1 MVSFRKPSMA
11 LRRPSFSKISLSKTH
26 IYLADITKG
35 TAQGLWRTLL
45 SPHFRLNYAYIPV
58 GIIAMLAVA
67 YATNLLFQL
76 KPVEFPASVMVLC
89 VLFAGIMTT
98 ERIFGAKVSDKLM
111 FIFSVPGKF
120 LLKWLAVCF
129 SGAFITLPLSEHVT
143 VGQAWSMGLIFIIGL
158 VAYFGICAY
167 MALAVDWFVKL
178 FHKEKISDVEKQAE
192 EVFDRDNE
200 SEQVVENMVN
210 GQEIDKPEGC
220 DKSENSEKNDND
232 QPEDC
237 VEPPAAPSTQE
248 PLSLTEK
255 TSNWVYNN
263 FDDIFYFVLF
273 WCGLIVYYSR
283 GYAMIMHTALVAF
296 VFRQINK
303 LPPKLKRYLS
313 PVIVTAGICMLC
325 ILILAL
331 IGNNHKPSDFMN
343 DLRHFK
349 TGRNYLYLVNN
360 YRGWNEVNH
369 NGMYHRLPG
378 AGDIYSSFMDAGI
391 IAMLVP
397 LYEYRAELIEHWFM
411 LIVPIGSGAIHFFC
425 YPAICY
431 RLFLTSEQSLGFA
444 ARSATLALATP
455 VTEGLGGNIQVTAV
469 TGVLSGIVGVLIGD
483 FLLEKVFRVPMDNFM
498 VIGIT
503 YGTNSSAVA
512 ATTLLGTD
520 RRTGAIASLSFVLFG
535 ISLVVL
541 TAIPPVATV
550 VKHLAGK

>member
-1 MVSFRKPSMA
+1 MKWKMNLNWKKIKPISPKQAVRNTPDVVMGVSDGLYRI
-11 LRRPSFSKISLSKTH
+11 LRSKH
-26 IYLADITKG
+26 
-35 TAQGLWRTLL
+35 LW
-45 SPHFRLNYAYIPV
+45 LNYCLIPI
-58 GIIAMLAVA
+58 GTIAMLAVS

-76 KPVEFPASVMVLC
+76 KPVEFPASVMVLA
-89 VLFAGIMTT
+89 VLFTGIMVT
-98 ERIFGAKVSDKLM
+98 ERIFGSKVSDFLM
-111 FIFSVPGKF
+111 HYFNIPGRF

-158 VAYFGICAY
+158 AFYLGLCAY

-178 FHKEKISDVEKQAE
+178 FHKEKINDEEKQVETSFDQIE
-192 EVFDRDNE
+192 EPSGETDTATSTDLENGEPMVDNIVMNPTEADKVEEEEKLEPEVPLTVFE
-200 SEQVVENMVN
+200 
-210 GQEIDKPEGC
+210 
-220 DKSENSEKNDND
+220 KS
-232 QPEDC
+232 
-237 VEPPAAPSTQE
+237 
-248 PLSLTEK
+248 
-255 TSNWVYNN
+255 SNFVYDN
-263 FDDIFYFVLF
+263 FDDIFYFTLF
-273 WCGLIVYYSR
+273 WCGLIVYYAR
-283 GYAMIMHTALVAF
+283 GYAMIMHTAMVAF
-296 VFRQINK
+296 VFRQVNK

-313 PVIVTAGICMLC
+313 PVIVTAGICMLI
-325 ILILAL
+325 ILITSL
-331 IGNNHKPSDFMN
+331 IGNHHKPRDFMN

-360 YRGWNEVNH
+360 YRHWNEVNT

-378 AGDIYSSFMDAGI
+378 AGDVYSSFMDAGI

-397 LYEYRAELIEHWFM
+397 LYEYRAELIEHWIM

-431 RLFLTSEQSLGFA
+431 RLWLTSEQALGFA

-483 FLLEKVFRVPMDNFM
+483 FLLEKVYRVPMDNFM
-498 VIGIT
+498 VVGIT

-512 ATTLLGTD
+512 ATTLLATD

-535 ISLVVL
+535 ITLVVL
-541 TAIPPVATV
+541 TAIPPVANV
-550 VKHLAGK
+550 AKHLAGK

>member
-1 MVSFRKPSMA
+1 MNLKLKSMKSIKIKPISPKEIPEVA
-11 LRRPSFSKISLSKTH
+11 KGVFDGLIRIARSKH
-26 IYLADITKG
+26 
-35 TAQGLWRTLL
+35 LW
-45 SPHFRLNYAYIPV
+45 LNYCLIPI
-58 GIIAMLAVA
+58 GTIAMLAVS

-76 KPVEFPASVMVLC
+76 KPVEFPSSVMVLA
-89 VLFAGIMTT
+89 VLFTGIMLT
-98 ERIFGAKVSDKLM
+98 ERIFGSKVSDTLM
-111 FIFSVPGKF
+111 HYFNIPGKF

-129 SGAFITLPLSEHVT
+129 SGAFITLPLSQHVT

-158 VAYFGICAY
+158 AFYLGLCAY

-178 FHKEKISDVEKQAE
+178 FHKQKINDEEKQAE
-192 EVFDRDNE
+192 DCFDLEEEPSEE
-200 SEQVVENMVN
+200 SETAASSDVENGEPMVDN
-210 GQEIDKPEGC
+210 IIMNPTEADKVEKEEEKRDPE
-220 DKSENSEKNDND
+220 
-232 QPEDC
+232 
-237 VEPPAAPSTQE
+237 T
-248 PLSLTEK
+248 PLSVREQS
-255 TSNWVYNN
+255 SNFVYNN
-263 FDDIFYFVLF
+263 FDDIFYFTLF

-283 GYAMIMHTALVAF
+283 GYAMIMHTAMVAF
-296 VFRQINK
+296 VFRQVNK

-313 PVIVTAGICMLC
+313 PVIVTAAICMLL
-325 ILILAL
+325 ILITAL
-331 IGNNHKPSDFMN
+331 IGNSHKPKDFMN

-360 YRGWNEVNH
+360 YRHWNVVNS

-378 AGDIYSSFMDAGI
+378 AGDVYSSFMDAGI

-397 LYEYRAELIEHWFM
+397 LYEYRAELIEHWIM

-431 RLFLTSEQSLGFA
+431 RLFLTSEQALGFA

-483 FLLEKVFRVPMDNFM
+483 FLLEKVYRVPMDNFM

-512 ATTLLGTD
+512 ATTLLASD

-535 ISLVVL
+535 ITLVVL
-541 TAIPPVATV
+541 TAIPPVANV
-550 VKHLAGK
+550 AKHLAGK